1 MSTDRHDRLKA
12 EATRL
17 LKAGVTGNV
26 FPGGVACIGWR
37 EADKAV
43 FVEAWAGKL
52 SGDLGSVSAGT
63 LYDLASVT
71 KPLVAMTVVRLLETG
86 KIALDTRADR
96 MLPDVRG
103 GVGGEATLEMLLTHR
118 SKLSPW
124 GGLFLD
130 VPHDVGS
137 PAARRWILSE
147 ASRRRNETNQGVVV
161 YSDLGYLIAGEAVAR
176 QMSKSLDYL
185 VRTEITEPLG
195 IQNDVF
201 YPASFPPDKRAHIV
215 ASSAPTEWCEWRGR
229 LIRGE
234 VHDENAAAFGGVA
247 GHAGLF
253 GNARGVAHFGRAMLD
268 SLAGRS
274 NFIAAAELQQ
284 ALRDRGDG
292 NTHRLGWEAKSA
304 EDSSAGKRMGA
315 DSFGHLG
322 FTGTSLW
329 CDPSSDIVVALLTNR
344 VHPSRANEKIK
355 GFRPAFHDGV
365 LAALER
371 P

>member
-1 MSTDRHDRLKA
+1 MSSDSHDRIKA

-26 FPGGVACIGWR
+26 FPGGVACVGWR
-37 EADKAV
+37 EGDTAM

-52 SGDLGSVSAGT
+52 SGDLGPVSANT

-71 KPLVAMTVVRLLETG
+71 KPFVAMTVLRVLEAG
-86 KIALDTRADR
+86 RVALDTRADR

-103 GVGGEATLEMLLTHR
+103 GVGGEATLETLLTHR
-118 SKLSPW
+118 SKLSAW
-124 GGLFLD
+124 GGLYLD

-147 ASRRRNETNQGVVV
+147 ASRRRKEANEGVV
-161 YSDLGYLIAGEAVAR
+161 YSDLGYLIAGEAMAR
-176 QMSKSLDYL
+176 QMGKSLDYL

-201 YPASFPPDKRAHIV
+201 YPASFPPDKRARII
-215 ASSAPTEWCEWRGR
+215 ASAAPTEWCEWRGR

-253 GNARGVAHFGRAMLD
+253 GNARGVARFGRAMLE

-274 NFIAAAELQQ
+274 NFIPAEELRQ

-292 NTHRLGWEAKSA
+292 DPHLFGWEAKSA
-304 EDSSAGKRMGA
+304 EGSSAGKRMGA

-329 CDPSSDIVVALLTNR
+329 CDPSNDVVVALLTNR

-365 LAALER
+365 LAALLR
-371 P
+371 S

>member
-1 MSTDRHDRLKA
+1 M
-12 EATRL
+12 

-37 EADKAV
+37 EAGVPV

-52 SGDLGSVSAGT
+52 SAELGGVSART

-71 KPLVAMTVVRLLETG
+71 KPFVAMTALRLLETG

-103 GVGGEATLEMLLTHR
+103 GVGGESTLEMLLSHR
-118 SKLSPW
+118 SKLSAW

-130 VPHDVGS
+130 VPHDIGS

-147 ASRRRNETNQGVVV
+147 ASRRRKETPDSVV
-161 YSDLGYLIAGEAVAR
+161 YSDLGYLIAGEAVSR
-176 QMSKSLDYL
+176 QMGKALDYL

-195 IQNDVF
+195 ISNDVF
-201 YPASFPPDKRAHIV
+201 FPASFPPDKRAPIV
-215 ASSAPTEWCEWRGR
+215 ARSAPTEWCEWRGR
-229 LIRGE
+229 LVRGE

-253 GNARGVAHFGRAMLD
+253 GTARGVAQFGRTMLEV
-268 SLAGRS
+268 LAGRS
-274 NFIAAAELQQ
+274 NFIPTADLAN

-292 NTHRLGWEAKSA
+292 DPHRLGWEAKSDT
-304 EDSSAGKRMGA
+304 DSSAGKRMGA

-322 FTGTSLW
+322 FTGTSVW
-329 CDPSSDIVVALLTNR
+329 CDPTNDVVVALLSNR
-344 VHPSRANEKIK
+344 VHPSRANEKIR

-371 P
+371 M